1 MRKTIYLI
9 AIMLMTTIAI
19 SAQEQNRNIEARK
32 SPTAEQIA
40 KYKAERLRKE
50 LLLGNDQYEKVY
62 KSCLKQAREQVKRME
77 QVEKERKQMLSEM
90 KDILN
95 EAQYERY
102 EKMQKAPHRR
112 MRVGIHNGNM
122 RGRGDMRRG
131 NPKGELKPMPEIKYQ
146 ARPMRGTVMEMHEE
160 AYGDPKRN
168 KNMYAEPK
176 QEDKKQEKK

>member
-1 MRKTIYLI
+1 MKKTIYLI

-77 QVEKERKQMLSEM
+77 QV
-90 KDILN
+90 
-95 EAQYERY
+95 
-102 EKMQKAPHRR
+102 
-112 MRVGIHNGNM
+112 
-122 RGRGDMRRG
+122 
-131 NPKGELKPMPEIKYQ
+131 
-146 ARPMRGTVMEMHEE
+146 
-160 AYGDPKRN
+160 
-168 KNMYAEPK
+168 
-176 QEDKKQEKK
+176 